1 MDNEDIE
8 KLMKIDVYKNDINTF
23 FEFERNKYFKDETD
37 NIITPNISWFL
48 LKPSMTDEKM
58 NKYKLSPGEIIKLGR
73 ITMRV
78 RDIIFAGKNKYN
90 LNDSSLLNESILSK
104 INNNEMQTLKT
115 EGGTI
120 SHLLNCKM
128 KNRKF
133 RNKSNNFENFDTKLD
148 KGSKVNIIK
157 KPDMKKNLYLYSKI
171 EKKNK
176 VCRICY
182 IEEDDEENNPLV
194 QPCNCDGSLKYIHLQ
209 CLSQWIHT
217 HSCEKL
223 ETNNKC
229 SIYLIKP
236 VECELCKKKF
246 PDYIKYKNK
255 FFPLISFANE
265 YNSYLTLESLTLD
278 KYHNKFIYVVSLEN
292 NKKIS
297 IGKNQ
302 NCQIILSDRSIEN
315 IHCFMIV
322 SNKTVYLEDNDSK
335 FGTLVLVQTN
345 KIKLYQDIPLY
356 LQIGRS
362 FLEILIKKEFKFFDC
377 CVSDEKNNIY
387 TYYEQNEKYIKKD
400 VSLVVKNED
409 EDSESNI
416 KNNFTQEIKLYDYNN
431 SINFGNQ
438 DKMSESEYL
447 QIKRNKRNKEF
458 KRNIYSEVTYEQKD
472 EEQNNI
478 KLNEEE
484 KKEEDNIQ
492 NNIKKQHDTTSDGI
506 KIESEDS
513 DIEDI
518 RNKTNNELNNQ
529 DNINEENNNNET
541 KIKEEEHNLIEEIQN
556 INEINKDENINEAK
570 SNHNNNEIERNQNT
584 INKEEENSNIDKA
597 IEALELNES
606 NKDEGKEITSLIEA

>member
-1 MDNEDIE
+1 
-8 KLMKIDVYKNDINTF
+8 MKN
-23 FEFERNKYFKDETD
+23 
-37 NIITPNISWFL
+37 
-48 LKPSMTDEKM
+48 
-58 NKYKLSPGEIIKLGR
+58 YKLT
-73 ITMRV
+73 IT
-78 RDIIFAGKNKYN
+78 
-90 LNDSSLLNESILSK
+90 
-104 INNNEMQTLKT
+104 
-115 EGGTI
+115 
-120 SHLLNCKM
+120 
-128 KNRKF
+128 
-133 RNKSNNFENFDTKLD
+133 
-148 KGSKVNIIK
+148 
-157 KPDMKKNLYLYSKI
+157 
-171 EKKNK
+171 
-176 VCRICY
+176 
-182 IEEDDEENNPLV
+182 
-194 QPCNCDGSLKYIHLQ
+194 
-209 CLSQWIHT
+209 
-217 HSCEKL
+217 
-223 ETNNKC
+223 
-229 SIYLIKP
+229 
-236 VECELCKKKF
+236 
-246 PDYIKYKNK
+246 DYIKYKNK

-541 KIKEEEHNLIEEIQN
+541 KIKEEEHNLIEEIQS

>member
-1 MDNEDIE
+1 
-8 KLMKIDVYKNDINTF
+8 
-23 FEFERNKYFKDETD
+23 
-37 NIITPNISWFL
+37 
-48 LKPSMTDEKM
+48 M
-58 NKYKLSPGEIIKLGR
+58 NKYKLSPGEIIKIGR

-90 LNDSSLLNESILSK
+90 LNDSSLLNESMLSK

-120 SHLLNCKM
+120 SYLLNRKM
-128 KNRKF
+128 KNKKF
-133 RNKSNNFENFDTKLD
+133 RNKKKNIENFDTKLD
-148 KGSKVNIIK
+148 KGSLVNIIK
-157 KPDMKKNLYLYSKI
+157 KPDLKKNLNLYSKI

-176 VCRICY
+176 TCRICY
-182 IEEDDEENNPLV
+182 IQEDDEENNPLV

-209 CLSQWIHT
+209 CLSQWIQT

-223 ETNNKC
+223 ETNNNC

-278 KYHNKFIYVVSLEN
+278 KYHNKFIYVISLEN
-292 NKKIS
+292 NRKIS

-322 SNKTVYLEDNDSK
+322 SNKQVYLEDSDSK

-400 VSLVVKNED
+400 MSLVVKNED
-409 EDSESNI
+409 EESESYN
-416 KNNFTQEIKLYDYNN
+416 KDNYTQEIKLYNYNN
-431 SINFGNQ
+431 SLNFEHQ

-458 KRNIYSEVTYEQKD
+458 KKNIYSEVTYEQK
-472 EEQNNI
+472 EEEKKKNI
-478 KLNEEE
+478 FNEEE
-484 KKEEDNIQ
+484 KKEDDNIQ
-492 NNIKKQHDTTSDGI
+492 NDIQKQQDKTSEGI

-513 DIEDI
+513 DVENF
-518 RNKTNNELNNQ
+518 RNEINNEIINQ
-529 DNINEENNNNET
+529 DIINEENNNE
-541 KIKEEEHNLIEEIQN
+541 IKEDKGDEYNLIEEIQSIN
-556 INEINKDENINEAK
+556 GVNKDEDINEIVSNNSNI
-570 SNHNNNEIERNQNT
+570 EIERNQNINEEEENNN
-584 INKEEENSNIDKA
+584 INKE
-597 IEALELNES
+597 IEAIELNES
-606 NKDEGKEITSLIEA
+606 NKNERKENNSFIEI

>member
-1 MDNEDIE
+1 MDDEDIE
-8 KLMKIDVYKNDINTF
+8 KLMKIDVYKNETNTF
-23 FEFERNKYFKDETD
+23 YEFERNKYIKDETD
-37 NIITPNISWFL
+37 NIVTPNISWFL
-48 LKPSMTDEKM
+48 LKPSITDEKM

-90 LNDSSLLNESILSK
+90 LNDSSLLNESMLSK

-120 SHLLNCKM
+120 SYLLNRKM
-128 KNRKF
+128 KNKKF
-133 RNKSNNFENFDTKLD
+133 RNKNKNIENFDTKLD
-148 KGSKVNIIK
+148 KGSLVNIIK
-157 KPDMKKNLYLYSKI
+157 KPDLKKNLNLYSKI

-176 VCRICY
+176 TCRICY
-182 IEEDDEENNPLV
+182 IQEDDEENNPLV

-209 CLSQWIHT
+209 CLSQWIQT

-223 ETNNKC
+223 ETNNNC

-278 KYHNKFIYVVSLEN
+278 KYHNKFIYVISLEN
-292 NKKIS
+292 NRKIS

-322 SNKTVYLEDNDSK
+322 SNKQVYLEDSDSK

-400 VSLVVKNED
+400 MSLVVKNED
-409 EDSESNI
+409 EESESYN
-416 KNNFTQEIKLYDYNN
+416 KDNYTQEIRLYNYNN
-431 SINFGNQ
+431 SLNFEHQ

-458 KRNIYSEVTYEQKD
+458 KKNIYSEVTYEQK
-472 EEQNNI
+472 EEEKKKNI
-478 KLNEEE
+478 FNEEE
-484 KKEEDNIQ
+484 KKEDDNIQ
-492 NNIKKQHDTTSDGI
+492 NDIQKQQDKTSEGI

-513 DIEDI
+513 DVENF
-518 RNKTNNELNNQ
+518 RNEINNEIINQ
-529 DNINEENNNNET
+529 DIINEENNNE
-541 KIKEEEHNLIEEIQN
+541 IKEDKGDEYNLIEEIQSIN
-556 INEINKDENINEAK
+556 GVNKDEDINEIVSNNSNI
-570 SNHNNNEIERNQNT
+570 EIERNQNVNEEEENNN
-584 INKEEENSNIDKA
+584 INKE
-597 IEALELNES
+597 IEAIELNES
-606 NKDEGKEITSLIEA
+606 NKNERKENNSFI

>member
-1 MDNEDIE
+1 MDDEDIE
-8 KLMKIDVYKNDINTF
+8 KLMKIDVYKNETNTF
-23 FEFERNKYFKDETD
+23 YEFERNKYIKDETD
-37 NIITPNISWFL
+37 NIVTPNISWFL
-48 LKPSMTDEKM
+48 LKPSITDEKM

-90 LNDSSLLNESILSK
+90 LNDSSLLNESMLSK

-120 SHLLNCKM
+120 SYLLNRKM
-128 KNRKF
+128 KNKKF
-133 RNKSNNFENFDTKLD
+133 RNKKKNIENFDTKLD
-148 KGSKVNIIK
+148 KGSLVNIIK
-157 KPDMKKNLYLYSKI
+157 KPDLKKNLNLYSKI

-176 VCRICY
+176 TCRICY
-182 IEEDDEENNPLV
+182 IQEDDEENNPLV

-209 CLSQWIHT
+209 CLSQWIQT

-223 ETNNKC
+223 ETNNNC

-278 KYHNKFIYVVSLEN
+278 KYHNKFIYVISLEN
-292 NKKIS
+292 NRKIS

-322 SNKTVYLEDNDSK
+322 SNKQVYLEDSDSK

-400 VSLVVKNED
+400 MSLVVKNED
-409 EDSESNI
+409 EESESYN
-416 KNNFTQEIKLYDYNN
+416 KDNYTQEIKLYNYNN
-431 SINFGNQ
+431 SLNFEHQ

-458 KRNIYSEVTYEQKD
+458 KKNIYSEVTYEQK
-472 EEQNNI
+472 EEEKKKNI
-478 KLNEEE
+478 FNEEE
-484 KKEEDNIQ
+484 KKEDDNIQ
-492 NNIKKQHDTTSDGI
+492 NDIQKQQDKTSEGI

-513 DIEDI
+513 DV
-518 RNKTNNELNNQ
+518 
-529 DNINEENNNNET
+529 ENFR
-541 KIKEEEHNLIEEIQN
+541 
-556 INEINKDENINEAK
+556 NEIN
-570 SNHNNNEIERNQNT
+570 T
-584 INKEEENSNIDKA
+584 IQ
-597 IEALELNES
+597 
-606 NKDEGKEITSLIEA
+606 SLINIFLKIWKKRLAWLE

>member
-1 MDNEDIE
+1 MDDEDIE
-8 KLMKIDVYKNDINTF
+8 KLMKIDVYKNETNTF
-23 FEFERNKYFKDETD
+23 YEFERNKYIKDETD
-37 NIITPNISWFL
+37 NIVTPNISWFL
-48 LKPSMTDEKM
+48 LKPSITDEKM

-90 LNDSSLLNESILSK
+90 LNDSSLLNESMLSK

-115 EGGTI
+115 EVGTI
-120 SHLLNCKM
+120 SYLLNRKM
-128 KNRKF
+128 KNKKF
-133 RNKSNNFENFDTKLD
+133 RNKNKNIENFDTKLD
-148 KGSKVNIIK
+148 KGSLVNIIK
-157 KPDMKKNLYLYSKI
+157 KPDLKKNLNLYSKI

-176 VCRICY
+176 TCRICY
-182 IEEDDEENNPLV
+182 IQEDDEENNPLV

-209 CLSQWIHT
+209 CLSQWIQT

-223 ETNNKC
+223 ETNNNC

-278 KYHNKFIYVVSLEN
+278 KYHNKFIYVISLEN
-292 NKKIS
+292 NRKIS

-322 SNKTVYLEDNDSK
+322 SNKQVYLEDSDSK

-400 VSLVVKNED
+400 MSLVVKNED
-409 EDSESNI
+409 EESESYN
-416 KNNFTQEIKLYDYNN
+416 KDNYTQEIKLYNYNN
-431 SINFGNQ
+431 SLNFEHQ

-458 KRNIYSEVTYEQKD
+458 KKNIYSEVTYEQK
-472 EEQNNI
+472 EEEKKKNI
-478 KLNEEE
+478 FNEEE
-484 KKEEDNIQ
+484 KKEDDNIQ
-492 NNIKKQHDTTSDGI
+492 NDIQKQQDKTSEGI

-513 DIEDI
+513 DVENF
-518 RNKTNNELNNQ
+518 RNEINNEIINQ
-529 DNINEENNNNET
+529 DIINEENNNE
-541 KIKEEEHNLIEEIQN
+541 IKEDKGDEYNLIEEIQSIN
-556 INEINKDENINEAK
+556 GVNKDEDINEIVSNNSNI
-570 SNHNNNEIERNQNT
+570 EIERNQNVNEEEENNN
-584 INKEEENSNIDKA
+584 INKE
-597 IEALELNES
+597 IEAIELNES
-606 NKDEGKEITSLIEA
+606 NKNERKENNSFIEI

>member
-1 MDNEDIE
+1 
-8 KLMKIDVYKNDINTF
+8 MK
-23 FEFERNKYFKDETD
+23 
-37 NIITPNISWFL
+37 
-48 LKPSMTDEKM
+48 
-58 NKYKLSPGEIIKLGR
+58 
-73 ITMRV
+73 
-78 RDIIFAGKNKYN
+78 
-90 LNDSSLLNESILSK
+90 
-104 INNNEMQTLKT
+104 
-115 EGGTI
+115 
-120 SHLLNCKM
+120 
-128 KNRKF
+128 
-133 RNKSNNFENFDTKLD
+133 
-148 KGSKVNIIK
+148 
-157 KPDMKKNLYLYSKI
+157 
-171 EKKNK
+171 KKNK
-176 VCRICY
+176 TCRICY
-182 IEEDDEENNPLV
+182 IQEDDEENNPLV

-209 CLSQWIHT
+209 CLSQWIQT

-223 ETNNKC
+223 ETNNNC

-278 KYHNKFIYVVSLEN
+278 KYHNKFIYVISLEN
-292 NKKIS
+292 NRKIS

-322 SNKTVYLEDNDSK
+322 SNKQVYLEDSDSK

-400 VSLVVKNED
+400 MSLVVKNED
-409 EDSESNI
+409 EESESYN
-416 KNNFTQEIKLYDYNN
+416 KDNYTQEIKLYNYNN
-431 SINFGNQ
+431 SLNFEHQ

-458 KRNIYSEVTYEQKD
+458 KKNIYSEVTYEQK
-472 EEQNNI
+472 EEEKKKNI
-478 KLNEEE
+478 FNEEE
-484 KKEEDNIQ
+484 KKEDDNIQ
-492 NNIKKQHDTTSDGI
+492 NDIQKQQDKTSEGI

-513 DIEDI
+513 DVENF
-518 RNKTNNELNNQ
+518 RNEINNEIINQ
-529 DNINEENNNNET
+529 DIINEENNNE
-541 KIKEEEHNLIEEIQN
+541 IKEDKGDEYNLIEEIQS
-556 INEINKDENINEAK
+556 INGINKDEDINEIM
-570 SNHNNNEIERNQNT
+570 SNNSNIEIERNQNVNEEEENNN
-584 INKEEENSNIDKA
+584 INKE
-597 IEALELNES
+597 IEAIELNES
-606 NKDEGKEITSLIEA
+606 NKNERKENNSFIEI

>member
-1 MDNEDIE
+1 MDDEDIE
-8 KLMKIDVYKNDINTF
+8 KLMKIDVYKNETNTF
-23 FEFERNKYFKDETD
+23 YEFERNKYIKDETD
-37 NIITPNISWFL
+37 NIVTPNISWFL
-48 LKPSMTDEKM
+48 LKPSITDEKM

-90 LNDSSLLNESILSK
+90 LNDSSLLNESMLSK

-120 SHLLNCKM
+120 SYLLNRKM
-128 KNRKF
+128 KNKKF
-133 RNKSNNFENFDTKLD
+133 RNKNKNIENFDTKLD
-148 KGSKVNIIK
+148 KGSLVNIIK
-157 KPDMKKNLYLYSKI
+157 KPDLKKNLNLYSKI

-176 VCRICY
+176 TCRICY
-182 IEEDDEENNPLV
+182 IQEDDEENNPLV

-209 CLSQWIHT
+209 CLSQWIQT

-223 ETNNKC
+223 ETNNNC

-278 KYHNKFIYVVSLEN
+278 KYHNKFIYVISLEN
-292 NKKIS
+292 NRKIS

-322 SNKTVYLEDNDSK
+322 SNKQVYLEDSDSK

-400 VSLVVKNED
+400 MSLVVKNED
-409 EDSESNI
+409 EESESYN
-416 KNNFTQEIKLYDYNN
+416 KDNYTQEIKLYNYNN
-431 SINFGNQ
+431 SLNFEHQ

-458 KRNIYSEVTYEQKD
+458 KKNIYSEVTYEQK
-472 EEQNNI
+472 EEEKKKNI
-478 KLNEEE
+478 FNEEE
-484 KKEEDNIQ
+484 KKEDDNIQ
-492 NNIKKQHDTTSDGI
+492 NDIQKQQDKTSEGI

-513 DIEDI
+513 DVENF
-518 RNKTNNELNNQ
+518 RNEINNEIINQ
-529 DNINEENNNNET
+529 DIINEENNNE
-541 KIKEEEHNLIEEIQN
+541 IKEDKGDEYNLIEEIQSIN
-556 INEINKDENINEAK
+556 GVNKDEDINEIVSNNSNI
-570 SNHNNNEIERNQNT
+570 EIERNQNVNEEEENNN
-584 INKEEENSNIDKA
+584 INKE
-597 IEALELNES
+597 IEAIELNES
-606 NKDEGKEITSLIEA
+606 NKNERKENNSFIEI

>member
-1 MDNEDIE
+1 MDDEDIE
-8 KLMKIDVYKNDINTF
+8 KLMKIDVYKNETNTF
-23 FEFERNKYFKDETD
+23 YEFERNKYIKDETD
-37 NIITPNISWFL
+37 NIVTPNISWFL
-48 LKPSMTDEKM
+48 LKPSITDEKM

-90 LNDSSLLNESILSK
+90 LNDSSLLNESMLSK

-120 SHLLNCKM
+120 SYLLNRKM
-128 KNRKF
+128 KNKKF
-133 RNKSNNFENFDTKLD
+133 RNKKKNIENFDTKLD
-148 KGSKVNIIK
+148 KGSLVNIIK
-157 KPDMKKNLYLYSKI
+157 KPDLKKNLNLYSKI

-176 VCRICY
+176 TCRICY
-182 IEEDDEENNPLV
+182 IQEDDEENNPLV

-209 CLSQWIHT
+209 CLSQWIQT

-223 ETNNKC
+223 ETNNNC

-278 KYHNKFIYVVSLEN
+278 KYHNKFIYVISLEN
-292 NKKIS
+292 NRKIS

-322 SNKTVYLEDNDSK
+322 SNKQVYLEDSDSK

-400 VSLVVKNED
+400 MSLVVKNED
-409 EDSESNI
+409 EESESYN
-416 KNNFTQEIKLYDYNN
+416 KDNYTQEIKLYNYNN
-431 SINFGNQ
+431 SLNFEHQ

-458 KRNIYSEVTYEQKD
+458 KKNIYSEVTYEQK
-472 EEQNNI
+472 EEEKKKNI
-478 KLNEEE
+478 FNEEE
-484 KKEEDNIQ
+484 KKEDDNIQ
-492 NNIKKQHDTTSDGI
+492 NDIQKQQDKTSEGI

-513 DIEDI
+513 DVENF
-518 RNKTNNELNNQ
+518 RNEINNEIINQ
-529 DNINEENNNNET
+529 DIINEENNNE
-541 KIKEEEHNLIEEIQN
+541 IKEDKGDEYNLIEEIQS
-556 INEINKDENINEAK
+556 INGINKDEDINEIM
-570 SNHNNNEIERNQNT
+570 SNNSNIEIERNQNVNEEEENNN
-584 INKEEENSNIDKA
+584 INKE
-597 IEALELNES
+597 IEAIELNES
-606 NKDEGKEITSLIEA
+606 NKNERKENNSFIEI

>member
-1 MDNEDIE
+1 MDDEDIE
-8 KLMKIDVYKNDINTF
+8 KLMKIDVYKNKTNTF
-23 FEFERNKYFKDETD
+23 YEFERNKYIKDETD
-37 NIITPNISWFL
+37 NIVTPNISWFL
-48 LKPSMTDEKM
+48 LKPSITDEKM

-90 LNDSSLLNESILSK
+90 LNDSSLLNESMLSK

-120 SHLLNCKM
+120 SYLLNRKM
-128 KNRKF
+128 KNKKF
-133 RNKSNNFENFDTKLD
+133 RNKNKNIENFDTKLD
-148 KGSKVNIIK
+148 KGSLVNIIK
-157 KPDMKKNLYLYSKI
+157 KPDLKKNLNLYSKI

-176 VCRICY
+176 TCRICY
-182 IEEDDEENNPLV
+182 IQEDDEENNPLV

-209 CLSQWIHT
+209 CLSQWIQT

-223 ETNNKC
+223 ETNNNC

-278 KYHNKFIYVVSLEN
+278 KYHNKFIYVISLEN
-292 NKKIS
+292 NRKIS

-322 SNKTVYLEDNDSK
+322 SNKQVYLEDSDSK

-400 VSLVVKNED
+400 MSLVVKNED
-409 EDSESNI
+409 EESESYN
-416 KNNFTQEIKLYDYNN
+416 KDNYTQEIKLYNYNN
-431 SINFGNQ
+431 SLNFEHQ

-458 KRNIYSEVTYEQKD
+458 KKNIYSEVTYEQK
-472 EEQNNI
+472 EEEKKKNI
-478 KLNEEE
+478 FNEEE
-484 KKEEDNIQ
+484 KKEDDNIQ
-492 NNIKKQHDTTSDGI
+492 NDIQKQQDKTSEGI

-513 DIEDI
+513 DVENF
-518 RNKTNNELNNQ
+518 RNEINNEIINQ
-529 DNINEENNNNET
+529 DIINEENNNE
-541 KIKEEEHNLIEEIQN
+541 IKEDKGDEYNLIEEIQSIN
-556 INEINKDENINEAK
+556 GVNKDEDINEIVSNNSNI
-570 SNHNNNEIERNQNT
+570 EIERNQNVNEEEENNN
-584 INKEEENSNIDKA
+584 INKE
-597 IEALELNES
+597 IEAIELNES
-606 NKDEGKEITSLIEA
+606 NKNERKENNSFIEI